1 VTGAQ
6 TRARPASDLLA
17 VERRGAVTVLTLDRP
32 QAHNALNRQ
41 LLDEL
46 DAAVATS
53 AADPAVRCLVIT
65 GAGEKAFSAGA
76 DLDELRDLTVAQ
88 ATEVLARG
96 QAVLRRIAAAPVAV
110 IAAVNGH
117 ALGGGFELVLSCTFP
132 VLSARATLALPETG
146 LGLMPGYGGTQ
157 RLPRLVG
164 RSAAA
169 HLMLT
174 GARMDADRAHQLG
187 LTPLP
192 PVAGT
197 AADVVSA
204 AVDVA
209 ATIVARGPR
218 AVRALLTAINA
229 DGPLEAGLSLETALA
244 GALTGGTEA
253 AEGIAAFRARRTPRY
268 ADLTDSTG
276 VTQAHRT
283 PAEEPR

>member
-1 VTGAQ
+1 MSGAQ
-6 TRARPASDLLA
+6 TRLRPAPGLVA
-17 VERRGAVTVLTLDRP
+17 VERRDPVAVLTLDRA
-32 QAHNALNRQ
+32 QVHNALNRQ

-46 DAAVATS
+46 DTAVAAA
-53 AADPAVRCLVIT
+53 AADPAIRCVVIT

-76 DLDELRDLTVAQ
+76 DLDELQDLTVAQ

-96 QAVLRRIAAAPVAV
+96 QAVLRRIAGAPVPV

-174 GARMDADRAHQLG
+174 GARMDAERAHQLG

-192 PVAGT
+192 PVPGT
-197 AADVVSA
+197 TADLVAA

-209 ATIVARGPR
+209 DTIAARGPL
-218 AVRALLTAINA
+218 AVRAVLTALA
-229 DGPLEAGLSLETALA
+229 TDGPLEAGLSLETALA

-253 AEGIAAFRARRTPRY
+253 AEGIAAFRDRRAPLF
-268 ADLTDSTG
+268 ADPTDATG
-276 VTQAHRT
+276 VTHPHRA